1 MDPAADGST
10 KSDCLIDRV
19 SKIESKRR
27 VKTSAAILT
36 SWPSRTL
43 WEMMIFL
50 DLRRA
55 NILGSCM
62 LILICGGLGTQI
74 MGIKSGV
81 MVDPLGPRFF
91 PGVILAMVA
100 ALSILVIGISIKNR
114 EEVDTVFATRSGLTH
129 TVLTLVIFVAYVVGL
144 GTVGYAIATAL
155 FLFVLSAYYYGKV
168 DKQLIAIAIYA
179 VVSTIGVYL
188 LFTHVFS
195 IRLPRGVL

>member
-1 MDPAADGST
+1 
-10 KSDCLIDRV
+10 
-19 SKIESKRR
+19 
-27 VKTSAAILT
+27 
-36 SWPSRTL
+36 
-43 WEMMIFL
+43 
-50 DLRRA
+50 
-55 NILGSCM
+55 
-62 LILICGGLGTQI
+62 
-74 MGIKSGV
+74 
-81 MVDPLGPRFF
+81 
-91 PGVILAMVA
+91 MVA

-114 EEVDTVFATRSGLTH
+114 EEVDTVLATRSGLTH